1 MVFILFGGVALI
13 ALMVALLLRFLVLR
27 TPASMHG
34 VFVHD
39 ENEMSMGEDE
49 YSRCDGGL
57 RHTVASDPLYKM
69 DGDFL

>member
-13 ALMVALLLRFLVLR
+13 ALMVALLLRFLVLK
-27 TPASMHG
+27 TAASMHG

-39 ENEMSMGEDE
+39 GNEMGMSEDE
-49 YSRCDGGL
+49 FSRCDGGL
-57 RHTVASDPLYKM
+57 RHTVASDPLYRI